1 MIESEIINYKAN
13 PDVSCRVEG
22 DEDVI
27 LYNPDIDDFILVNS
41 SALLIWRFIDEPRS
55 IDEIYTHMIE
65 SYDDTPERDVMLRDI
80 QTFLDGLGENYLIKV
95 DS

>member
-22 DEDVI
+22 DDDVI

-41 SALLIWRFIDEPRS
+41 SALLIWKFIEEPRS
-55 IDEIYTHMIE
+55 IDEICALMIE
-65 SYDDTPERDVMLRDI
+65 SYDDPPERDVVLQDI